1 MGVQGKELPCQASGT
16 ERYINFVLLLLVQ
29 KTAMQYLVYTA
40 LELVVDASAAAN
52 YTPCYPV
59 CVYAQRV
66 MCLVA
71 YVCLFACITSCVTL
85 QLMQTLVHVIF

>member
-66 MCLVA
+66 MCSVVMF
-71 YVCLFACITSCVTL
+71 VCLFVLPVVLHFS
-85 QLMQTLVHVIF
+85 